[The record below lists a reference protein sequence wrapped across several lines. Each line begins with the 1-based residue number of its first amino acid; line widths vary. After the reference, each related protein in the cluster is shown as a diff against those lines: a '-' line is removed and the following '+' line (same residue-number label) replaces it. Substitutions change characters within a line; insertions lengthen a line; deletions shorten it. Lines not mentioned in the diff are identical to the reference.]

1 MFNKLR
7 ELFSP
12 KPVIELGIEEIPDFL
27 SNEFKADLE
36 EAKKKIS
43 TMVEEIF
50 REFSLLKA
58 LLNELK
64 EKQHDVVFANSVKN
78 KFCCRSIELIESL
91 EKPEINYKAL
101 ISFLEKS
108 EYIINDISNIGF
120 REMLH
125 LRAFKKQMDSIAAKT
140 KLIINKNKIAKDF
153 INTDTLLEKL
163 DKLDDK
169 IKSIKNTQ
177 ETINALNQY
186 IMTAEKDIANSENEL
201 KEKKQQL
208 DAFLKNDAFLK
219 MNSIRTELEAL
230 EKNKGRVK
238 QKIATEFSGIE
249 KVLKR
254 YQHSGFATREEE
266 KIINDYLTSSD
277 AFLLDEKLEIGALLE
292 KVRQKIDSKE
302 LDAEEKRYNKLLYI
316 LKEISS
322 IASLRNE
329 YREIKKDIAE
339 KNGQRDEL
347 MPIFDEKAGYEKE
360 IDDAQKRI
368 ADMLKKRDMLAAE
381 LESKKK
387 GLETGKNNL
396 EYMVRDMLKR
406 DVSIQL

>member
-12 KPVIELGIEEIPDFL
+12 KPVIELGIEKIHEFIR
-27 SNEFKADLE
+27 NEFKADLE
-36 EAKKKIS
+36 GAKKKIS

-78 KFCCRSIELIESL
+78 KFCCRSLELIESL
-91 EKPEINYKAL
+91 DKPEINYKAL

-125 LRAFKKQMDSIAAKT
+125 LRAFKEQMDSIAAKT

-153 INTDTLLEKL
+153 INADALLEKL

-186 IMTAEKDIANSENEL
+186 IMTTEKDIANSENEL

-219 MNSIRTELEAL
+219 MNSIRTELEKLA
-230 EKNKGRVK
+230 KNKGSVK

-249 KVLKR
+249 KMLKS

-266 KIINDYLTSSD
+266 KIINDYLTASD
-277 AFLLDEKLEIGALLE
+277 AFLLDETLEIRTLLE
-292 KVRQKIDSKE
+292 KVKHKIDNKE
-302 LDAEEKRYNKLLYI
+302 LDAEGKRYNKLLYI

-322 IASLRNE
+322 IASLRND
-329 YREIKKDIAE
+329 YKEIKKAIAE
-339 KNGQRDEL
+339 KNEQRDEL
-347 MPIFDEKAGYEKE
+347 MPIFDEKASYEKE
-360 IDDAQKRI
+360 IDDAQKSI

-387 GLETGKNNL
+387 GFEAGKNNF

-406 DVSIQL
+406 DVLIKL